1 VTDRSGGLSQL
12 QASTIAR
19 LDAELAHYK
28 DIVAR
33 SVQECRKM
41 LDEGMDPVEFWV
53 KATKAAQQSV
63 AAMDSD
69 AIAFFY
75 ATLLLQAAQDVKTD
89 D

>member
-1 VTDRSGGLSQL
+1 MTDRSGGLSKL
-12 QASTIAR
+12 EASTIAR

-33 SVQECRKM
+33 SARETRKM
-41 LDEGMDPVEFWV
+41 LDEGMDPVEFWM
-53 KATKAAQQSV
+53 KAAKAAQRSV
-63 AAMDSD
+63 AELDSD

-89 D
+89 G